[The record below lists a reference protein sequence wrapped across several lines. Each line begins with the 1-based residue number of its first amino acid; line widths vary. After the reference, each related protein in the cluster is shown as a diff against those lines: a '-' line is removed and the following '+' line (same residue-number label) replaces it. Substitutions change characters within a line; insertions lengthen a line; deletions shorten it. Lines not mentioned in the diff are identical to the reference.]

1 MGAAVPIRGRP
12 LKTCEEVSPWTRKKP
27 FGDYIRKKRL
37 EAGLTQKELA
47 GRLYVTESGVSKW
60 ERNLSYPDVSLVTAI
75 CRELHISESEAKS
88 IIY

>member
-1 MGAAVPIRGRP
+1 MD
-12 LKTCEEVSPWTRKKP
+12 EKKP

-60 ERNLSYPDVSLVTAI
+60 ERKLSLT
-75 CRELHISESEAKS
+75 
-88 IIY
+88 

>member
-1 MGAAVPIRGRP
+1 MD
-12 LKTCEEVSPWTRKKP
+12 EKKP